1 MRLPAPHGQ
10 LLSPVYL
17 PSLLMAISNQGMMLV
32 LPLYALHLS
41 GDPAYAALVVGLRG
55 VGVLL
60 LDIPA
65 GMIAARFG
73 DKGVMLGGLLC
84 NALVLFGL
92 AVWTDPWIVAG
103 LSLVQGGG
111 MAAWFL
117 ARQSYLYDAAPASA
131 WGRAI
136 ALVAGINRVGAL
148 LGPLAGGVVAEWL
161 GYSFAFVGGGAI
173 SALAALIVLVRA
185 KALRPEA
192 PPDALHV
199 GVIWRIVH
207 DCARVF
213 ATAGFVAFAIQFM
226 RAARQLLVPLFGT
239 IVGLDAAAIGFIY
252 SMSAVLDMSLSYPA
266 GVAMDRWGRRW
277 TGIPCMAVFILGL
290 SLLPLAQGFYSL
302 LAGALVL
309 GLGNGIS
316 TGIVMVMGMD
326 LAPQGRRNQFL
337 GVWRLISDVGGVGGP
352 MIAGLLTGAASLA
365 LASYAVAGI
374 GAAGVVVFLL
384 FVPETQSMVNADLE

>member
-1 MRLPAPHGQ
+1 MRSTSTHGQ

-41 GDPAYAALVVGLRG
+41 GDPAYAALIVGLRG

-60 LDIPA
+60 LDVPA
-65 GMIAARFG
+65 GMITARFG

-84 NALVLFGL
+84 NAIVFVGL
-92 AVWTDPWIVAG
+92 AFWTDPWVVAM
-103 LSLVQGGG
+103 LSVVQGGA
-111 MAAWFL
+111 MATWFL

-136 ALVAGINRVGAL
+136 AFVAGINRVGAL
-148 LGPLAGGVVAEWL
+148 LGPLAGGVIAEWL
-161 GYSFAFVGGGAI
+161 GYSFAFIGGATL

-185 KALRPEA
+185 RAIRPDVA
-192 PPDALHV
+192 PDALRIAL
-199 GVIWRIVH
+199 IWRIIR
-207 DCARVF
+207 DCRRVF
-213 ATAGFVAFAIQFM
+213 ATAGFVALAIQLM
-226 RAARQLLVPLFGT
+226 RAVRQLLVPLFGT
-239 IVGLDAAAIGFIY
+239 LVGLDAAAIGLIY
-252 SMSAVLDMSLSYPA
+252 SLSAVLDLSLSYPA
-266 GVAMDRWGRRW
+266 GIVMDRWGRRW

-302 LAGALVL
+302 LGVALVL
-309 GLGNGIS
+309 GFGNGIS

-326 LAPQGRRNQFL
+326 LAPLDRRNQFL
-337 GVWRLISDVGGVGGP
+337 GVWRLITDVGGVGGP
-352 MIAGLLTGAASLA
+352 MLAGLLTGAASLA

-374 GAAGVVVFLL
+374 GAVGVAVFLFL
-384 FVPETQSMVNADLE
+384 VPETQVTVAADPK